1 MYGGVKL
8 EIPENMLSQQAL
20 DQLIEDFILREGT
33 DYGHSEY
40 TLGQKKQQV
49 INQMKAK
56 HVVISFDPETESCTL
71 IKKN

>member
-1 MYGGVKL
+1 MHGGVKV
-8 EIPENMLSQQAL
+8 EIPANMLSKQAL

-40 TLGQKKQQV
+40 TLEQKKQQV

-56 HVVISFDPETESCTL
+56 YVVISYDPETESCTL
-71 IKKN
+71 IKKD

>member
-1 MYGGVKL
+1 
-8 EIPENMLSQQAL
+8 MLSKQAL

-40 TLGQKKQQV
+40 TLEQKKQQV

-56 HVVISFDPETESCTL
+56 HVIISYDPETESCTL
-71 IKKN
+71 IKKY

>member
-40 TLGQKKQQV
+40 TLEQKKQQV

-56 HVVISFDPETESCTL
+56 HVVISFDHETESCTL